1 MKKLEKITPWNE
13 DFAKWYVDVIKQAE
27 FMEYGP
33 IKGTIYFK
41 PNSFALW
48 EKIQENLNK
57 YFKQHNVK
65 NVYFPLLIPQSFI
78 NKEKEHVKGF
88 APELLTITHA
98 GEKKLAEELYV
109 RPTSEVLFAD
119 CFKKEL
125 ANNNQLPLIYNQWTS
140 VLRWEKNTNPFLRT
154 TEFLWQEGHT
164 VHTNAEEAQKLAR
177 TMIEVYKDFIENYL
191 AIPVIVGN
199 KTERERFAGAVE
211 TYTVEAMMKDGKALQ
226 SGTSHYL
233 GQNFSKSF
241 DIIFKNTNNEFEN
254 PYQTSWGVSTRLI
267 GGLIMTH
274 GDDRGVIIPP
284 KIAPVQID
292 ILVLFSNKNPI
303 VSKTAQQIFEKLR
316 TKFTPRIDASDNQP
330 GYKAS
335 RSEVLGTPLRIE
347 VGPRDLEKNQV
358 TLVRRDTL
366 EKYQVDVEKVFEK
379 VEFLLD
385 DIQNNLYNQAKTRL
399 VNNLDTALNYE
410 EFKSKIAQ
418 NKFVIIPFEA
428 NEEIE
433 EQIQAETG
441 ATTRCIPINLEIVN
455 ELKKIN
461 NKCFFTN
468 KTTNRFV
475 IFAKAY

>member
-13 DFAKWYVDVIKQAE
+13 DFARWYVDVIKQAE

-57 YFKQHNVK
+57 YFKRENVK

-78 NKEKEHVKGF
+78 TKEKSHVEGF

-98 GEKKLAEELYV
+98 GEKKLSEELYV

-164 VHTNAEEAQKLAR
+164 VHSNAEEAKRLAKK
-177 TMIEVYKDFIENYL
+177 MIGIYKDFIENYL
-191 AIPVIVGN
+191 AIPVIIGN
-199 KTERERFAGAVE
+199 KTERERFAGAE
-211 TYTVEAMMKDGKALQ
+211 QTYTVEAMMKDGKALQ

-233 GQNFSKSF
+233 AQNFSKSF
-241 DIIFKNTNNEFEN
+241 DIVFKNDKNEFEN

-274 GDDRGVIIPP
+274 GDDRGVILPP
-284 KIAPVQID
+284 KIAPIQVD
-292 ILVLFSNKNPI
+292 ILELFAIKNPI
-303 VSKTAQQIFEKLR
+303 VSIVAKQIFEKLKI
-316 TKFTPRIDASDNQP
+316 KFTLRIDSTDNQP

-358 TLVRRDTL
+358 TIVRRDTL
-366 EKYQVDVEKVFEK
+366 EKHQVEVEKVFEK
-379 VEFLLD
+379 VEFLLEE
-385 DIQNNLYNQAKTRL
+385 IQNNLYNQAKSRL
-399 VNNLDTALNYE
+399 VNNIVTVFDYE
-410 EFKSKIAQ
+410 EFKTKIAQ
-418 NKFVIIPFEA
+418 NKFVIIPFEGD
-428 NEEIE
+428 EELE

-441 ATTRCIPINLEIVN
+441 ATTRCIPLDKEFINVLQSVKSE
-455 ELKKIN
+455 
-461 NKCFFTN
+461 CMFTK